1 MLYAFQGD
9 VEEDEMIPDKESDIK
24 PRFHKSR
31 THSQKYQ
38 EGAEEVP
45 IMIMS
50 FFFECVV
57 VEFCSDT
64 ILLIVHGNILLLLLK
79 SLFVFVN
86 IICCMFFHVLLT
98 ESYNNLM

>member
-1 MLYAFQGD
+1 MVWYGVTDSSCVWYGVTDSSCVFQGD

-45 IMIMS
+45 VNVC
-50 FFFECVV
+50 FFVV
-57 VEFCSDT
+57 V
-64 ILLIVHGNILLLLLK
+64 V
-79 SLFVFVN
+79 V
-86 IICCMFFHVLLT
+86 VL
-98 ESYNNLM
+98 SV